1 MCEFVRES
9 REYDVVKWALS
20 GTTLADINEKSYVS
34 RLNQEIDAQEVCDC
48 FICQLSTNEASKNL
62 PLGTISESSDK
73 IDLWNDSEMRAYQ
86 FFIYSYEKEHPIST
100 GK

>member
-48 FICQLSTNEASKNL
+48 FICQFLQTMQV
-62 PLGTISESSDK
+62 K
-73 IDLWNDSEMRAYQ
+73 ICRLEQ
-86 FFIYSYEKEHPIST
+86 
-100 GK
+100 